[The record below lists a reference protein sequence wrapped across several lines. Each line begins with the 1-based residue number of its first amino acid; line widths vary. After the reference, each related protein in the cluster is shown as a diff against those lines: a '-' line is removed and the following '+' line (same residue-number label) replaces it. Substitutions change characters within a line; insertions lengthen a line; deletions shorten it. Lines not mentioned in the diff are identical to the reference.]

1 MHQASTIEV
10 LSSLPLFE
18 GIATEPLKTIAT
30 VLERRTF
37 RKGTTLLMLEERSR
51 SIFIIESGLVRVCD
65 GRCVKDEVL
74 LALLGPGEIIG
85 EIHALD
91 GLGHSA
97 DVIAATDTICWCM
110 SNEDFTRCLRE
121 IPQLCFNL
129 MRLTARRLRNTTD
142 KIALLATQDVMGR
155 VARQLLILSDQA
167 GVPNPDGSIAIDLPL
182 TQNDLASLT
191 GASRQRINTVLSS
204 FREQGAI
211 TCTSSQ
217 FIIRDPEL
225 LKRRC
230 R

>member
-1 MHQASTIEV
+1 MPQDSAST
-10 LSSLPLFE
+10 LAAFPLFE
-18 GIATEPLKTIAT
+18 GLTAESLKSVAAL
-30 VLERRTF
+30 LERRSF
-37 RKGTTLLMLEERSR
+37 RKGTALLMLEERSR

-65 GRCVKDEVL
+65 GRCIKDEVL

-97 DVIAATDTICWCM
+97 DVIAAVDTVCRCM
-110 SNEDFTRCLRE
+110 SNEDFLRCLHD
-121 IPQLCFNL
+121 IPQLTFNL
-129 MRLTARRLRNTTD
+129 LRLTTKRLRNTTD
-142 KIALLATQDVMGR
+142 KISLLATQDVMGR

-167 GVPNPDGSIAIDLPL
+167 GEVQSDGSIVINLRL

-191 GASRQRINTVLSS
+191 GASRQRINTVLTS
-204 FREQGAI
+204 FREQEAI
-211 TCTSSQ
+211 TCASSQ